1 MNSKVNIND
10 KIRGSLI
17 AGAMGDALG
26 YEVEFMRRN
35 AILAEY
41 GENGITKFA
50 LDGNGKARISDD
62 TQMTLFTAAGML
74 MGITR
79 GYMRGIGGNPEY
91 YVDYAYKDWYYTQQ
105 RTVPK
110 DYHNYTWLFHV
121 PALYVRRAPGMTCL
135 RACED
140 IIANREV
147 RNDSKGCGGIMRVA
161 PMPLLLAGCTSG
173 EFCPYNIEELAQ
185 ASAKVASCTHK
196 HPLGFLPA
204 ALLGVFLYKIA
215 FLNAEEVKH
224 QIKQLVSESLD
235 VIDNVY
241 KEDYEKHRKYLREL
255 TEKALALALSSV
267 SDEDAIA
274 QLGEGWVAEE
284 TWAVALYCAVHY
296 IDSPEQALIV
306 SVNHDGDSDSTG
318 TVTGN
323 IIGLIYG
330 YEYLKERNLLCP
342 EGCELEQTLE
352 LANIILTIAD
362 DLTTSCII
370 SEYDYRG
377 TPEKD
382 RWFKRYCEH
391 LPAGV

>member
-1 MNSKVNIND
+1 
-10 KIRGSLI
+10 
-17 AGAMGDALG
+17 
-26 YEVEFMRRN
+26 
-35 AILAEY
+35 
-41 GENGITKFA
+41 
-50 LDGNGKARISDD
+50 
-62 TQMTLFTAAGML
+62 

-121 PALYVRRAPGMTCL
+121 PELYVRRAPGMTCL

-173 EFCPYNIEELAQ
+173 EFCPYNIEELAL

-255 TEKALALALSSV
+255 TEKSLALALSSM

-284 TWAVALYCAVHY
+284 TWAVALYCAVRY

-318 TVTGN
+318 SVTGN

-342 EGCELEQTLE
+342 EGCELEQILE

-362 DLTTSCII
+362 DLTISCII

-391 LPAGV
+391 QPAGI

>member
-79 GYMRGIGGNPEY
+79 GYMRGIGGRPEC
-91 YVDYAYKDWYYTQQ
+91 YVEYAYRDWYYTQQ
-105 RTVPK
+105 RTAPK
-110 DYHNYTWLFHV
+110 DYHNYTWLYNIHE
-121 PALYVRRAPGMTCL
+121 LYARRAPGITCL

-147 RNDSKGCGGIMRVA
+147 KNDSKGCGGIMRVA
-161 PMPLLLAGCTSG
+161 PMPLLLAGYACRD
-173 EFCPYNIEELAQ
+173 FCPYNIEELAV
-185 ASAKVASCTHK
+185 ACAEVASCTHK

-204 ALLGVFLYKIA
+204 ALLGIFLYKIA
-215 FLNAEEVKH
+215 FLNATQVKE
-224 QIKQLVSESLD
+224 QIELLVADCLD
-235 VIDNVY
+235 VIDNIY
-241 KEDYEKHRKYLREL
+241 KNDYQKHKKYLREL
-255 TEKALALALSSV
+255 TQKALKLALSSV
-267 SDEDAIA
+267 SDEETLAV
-274 QLGEGWVAEE
+274 LGEGWVAEE
-284 TWAVALYCAVHY
+284 TWAVALYCAVRY

-318 TVTGN
+318 SVTGN